1 VLSCTLR
8 NAQTWPL
15 IHFTPINAM
24 KNRFCAPLSIPFSL
38 TALSLAVVMLVLSGC
53 ASSGGPKSMAVTPN
67 PFAIDG
73 AASGDQVKVNA
84 LRVFG
89 DSYSDPGYTGPN
101 GILNWA
107 SALQGS
113 GYVSRVENYAI
124 GGARAQF
131 SQTTS
136 FDRQLA
142 TWRNRNS
149 AIAERDLSVTYF
161 GYNDV
166 GRNGRAPEDFA
177 ASKAGYTEGVNQL
190 VQAGAAGGTNR
201 IFVTQIHDWSRNPGV
216 NPRNTQSLIVD
227 LNNHVA
233 GLANSNP
240 NIIAVDLYTV
250 FNRILN
256 DPTKYGFNI
265 IDTEDPMRHTTD
277 ALFYDAIHFGSRGME
292 IVARTYAHYLT
303 RAWNWANAIEAGSA
317 AAAQLNQDID
327 QGLLVLS
334 LSENGK
340 TIPDTSFSLVPLGVQ
355 SQSPTPDR
363 MAQRRSF
370 NHYASGNTAPAFT
383 GMALNFNASD
393 KAWTGASQMGLA
405 LHQKN
410 ASTQISSTEIRS
422 SMGFQS
428 HAASLYWIKPMS
440 DFLFTTHLSQAS
452 QRFSQ
457 TASDELI
464 LRTIDNTRQGN
475 SWSFESKLRYTVS
488 NPMFTVTP
496 WASFTQTRQ
505 SLDAGTLKT
514 LYTSDV
520 HFDTT
525 KSTEWFSGV
534 GMDFQ
539 FSPINLAGGRKLQLG
554 GSLMHRESLKRDGF
568 VVNMREAAQPLIV
581 QRELIDRAHINQ
593 TYLGL
598 NAQMD
603 LTRHWNLSASY
614 AANVKQTRQTQA
626 VQLRANAHF

>member
-1 VLSCTLR
+1 MKKRISP
-8 NAQTWPL
+8 PL
-15 IHFTPINAM
+15 
-24 KNRFCAPLSIPFSL
+24 CIPYYPSV
-38 TALSLAVVMLVLSGC
+38 LSLAIAMILLSGC
-53 ASSGGPKSMAVTPN
+53 ASSGGSTKVVPATPN
-67 PFAIDG
+67 PFSID
-73 AASGDQVKVNA
+73 AAGSNDQIKVNTM
-84 LRVFG
+84 RVFG

-113 GYVSRVENYAI
+113 GYVTRVENYAI

-136 FDRQLA
+136 FNRQLA

-149 AIAERDLSVTYF
+149 AISERDLSVTYF

-166 GRNGRAPEDFA
+166 GRNGRSPEDFA

-190 VQAGAAGGTNR
+190 VQAGAASGTNR

-216 NPRNTQSLIVD
+216 NPLHTQSMIVD

-256 DPTKYGFNI
+256 EPTKYGFNI
-265 IDTEDPMRHTTD
+265 IDTEDPARHTRD

-292 IVARTYAHYLT
+292 IIARTYAHYLT

-334 LSENGK
+334 MAENSKNISGS
-340 TIPDTSFSLVPLGVQ
+340 SFSLVPLGVQ
-355 SQSPTPDR
+355 SQTSTPDR
-363 MAQRRSF
+363 MAQHRSF

-383 GMALNFNASD
+383 GLALNFNASD
-393 KAWTGASQMGLA
+393 NALTGASQMGLA

-410 ASTQISSTEIRS
+410 AGTQISSTESRS
-422 SMGFQS
+422 SIGFQS
-428 HAASLYWIKPMS
+428 YAASLYWIKPMS

-457 TASDELI
+457 TASDDLI
-464 LRTIDNTRQGN
+464 MRTVDNTRQGN
-475 SWSFESKLRYTVS
+475 SWSMESKLRYTVS
-488 NPMFTVTP
+488 HPMFTVTP
-496 WASFTQTRQ
+496 WASLTQTRQ

-520 HFDTT
+520 HFDAT

-534 GMDFQ
+534 GMDLQ
-539 FSPINLAGGRKLQLG
+539 FSPINLAGGRKLQWG
-554 GSLMHRESLKRDGF
+554 GSLMHRESLKREGF
-568 VVNMREAAQPLIV
+568 VVNMRETAQPLVV
-581 QRELIDRAHINQ
+581 QRELIDRARINQ

-598 NAQMD
+598 NAQMN
-603 LTRHWNLSASY
+603 LSRHWNLNASY
-614 AANVKQTRQTQA
+614 AANIKQARQTQA

>member
-1 VLSCTLR
+1 
-8 NAQTWPL
+8 
-15 IHFTPINAM
+15 M
-24 KNRFCAPLSIPFSL
+24 KKRVSAPLNMPFSL
-38 TALSLAVVMLVLSGC
+38 TVLHLTIATVVLSGC
-53 ASSGGPKSMAVTPN
+53 ASSGGSTKAVATPN
-67 PFAIDG
+67 PFAIAG
-73 AASGDQVKVNA
+73 AGSSDQIKVNS

-89 DSYSDPGYTGPN
+89 DSYSDPAYTSPR

-113 GYVSRVENYAI
+113 GYVSSVENYAL

-131 SQTTS
+131 SQTIS

-142 TWRNRNS
+142 MWRNRNS

-166 GRNGRAPEDFA
+166 GRNGRSAEDFA
-177 ASKAGYTEGVNQL
+177 ASKAGYAEGVNQL
-190 VQAGAAGGTNR
+190 VQAGAASGSNR
-201 IFVTQIHDWSRNPGV
+201 IFMTQIHDWSRNPGV
-216 NPRNTQSLIVD
+216 NTGNTKDLIVD
-227 LNNHVA
+227 WNNHVA
-233 GLANSNP
+233 GLANGNP

-256 DPTKYGFNI
+256 EPTKFGFTNV
-265 IDTEDPMRHTTD
+265 TKEDPNRHTTD
-277 ALFYDAIHFGSRGME
+277 ALFYDPIHFGSRGME
-292 IVARTYAHYLT
+292 IIARTYAHYLT

-334 LSENGK
+334 MSENGK
-340 TIPDTSFSLVPLGVQ
+340 SISGSAFSLVPLGVQ
-355 SQSPTPDR
+355 QQTPTPDR
-363 MAQRRSF
+363 MLQRRSF
-370 NHYASGNTAPAFT
+370 NHYASGSTAPAFT
-383 GMALNFNASD
+383 GLALNFKASD
-393 KAWTGASQMGLA
+393 KALTGASQIGLA

-410 ASTQISSTEIRS
+410 ASTQINSIENRS

-457 TASDELI
+457 TASDDLI
-464 LRTIDNTRQGN
+464 LRTIDNSRQGN
-475 SWSFESKLRYTVS
+475 SWSLESKLRYTVS

-520 HFDTT
+520 HFDAT

-534 GMDFQ
+534 GMDLQ
-539 FSPINLAGGRKLQLG
+539 FSPIALAGGRKLQLG
-554 GSLMHRESLKRDGF
+554 GSLMHRESIKRDGF

-581 QRELIDRAHINQ
+581 QREMIDRARINQ

-598 NAQMD
+598 NAQMN
-603 LTRHWNLSASY
+603 LTRHWNLNATY
-614 AANVKQTRQTQA
+614 AANVKQTRQTQT